1 MSEVENLEKAYNYSN
16 YSRTINNQINLLKLK
31 VKKQLRFSI
40 NGGMFE
46 ITPEFLI
53 HVKSYA
59 EQGIYRAVF
68 LDINDIPIKIEDLEE
83 FYQEILT
90 KERNVL
96 NEYYEEFEKI
106 RMVRKLTDLLDD

>member
-1 MSEVENLEKAYNYSN
+1 MSEVENLEKAYNFSN
-16 YSRTINNQINLLKLK
+16 YSRTIKNQIDLLKLK

-59 EQGIYRAVF
+59 EQGIYQAVF

-106 RMVRKLTDLLDD
+106 RMVRKLTDLIDD